1 MYKILELLFSYVCIC
16 NKYNNQQHKSIDKIV
31 KKNDTMKPKLVI
43 RFESLS
49 CSITAQSLSLINPVG
64 VILPGRVASFAI
76 LLYAIANSASMMS
89 R

>member
-1 MYKILELLFSYVCIC
+1 
-16 NKYNNQQHKSIDKIV
+16 
-31 KKNDTMKPKLVI
+31 MKPKLVI

-49 CSITAQSLSLINPVG
+49 CSIMAQSLSLINPVG

-89 R
+89 RYVNYITSRKFCYRNLLMQGL